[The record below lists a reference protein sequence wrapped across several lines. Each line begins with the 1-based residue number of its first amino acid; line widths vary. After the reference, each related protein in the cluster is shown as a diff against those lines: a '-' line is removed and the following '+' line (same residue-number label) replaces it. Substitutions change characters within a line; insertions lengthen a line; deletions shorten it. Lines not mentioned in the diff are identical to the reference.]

1 MRTYIL
7 DFLHSTFTLG
17 IINWL
22 KSRVKLTLLIIGLQL
37 ATATTYWK
45 SVILGNAVTE
55 ILKHINRFMG
65 KLSLNYIKAS
75 GNRKIITPSTV
86 KHNWEKRAK
95 LKRRNSWGRVCVVT
109 QYDHR
114 AVKVKCFVTVCLTLR
129 KMLGY
134 QIPVAVP
141 ALYLVM
147 KVIKEDV
154 IIKKDC

>member
-1 MRTYIL
+1 M
-7 DFLHSTFTLG
+7 
-17 IINWL
+17 
-22 KSRVKLTLLIIGLQL
+22 
-37 ATATTYWK
+37 
-45 SVILGNAVTE
+45 
-55 ILKHINRFMG
+55 
-65 KLSLNYIKAS
+65 
-75 GNRKIITPSTV
+75 
-86 KHNWEKRAK
+86 
-95 LKRRNSWGRVCVVT
+95 T

-114 AVKVKCFVTVCLTLR
+114 AVKVKYFVTVCLTLR